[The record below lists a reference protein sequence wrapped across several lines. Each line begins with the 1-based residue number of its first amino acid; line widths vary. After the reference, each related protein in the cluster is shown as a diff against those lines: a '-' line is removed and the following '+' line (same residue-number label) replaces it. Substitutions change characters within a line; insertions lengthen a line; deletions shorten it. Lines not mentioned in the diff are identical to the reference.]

1 MSDANEKLG
10 DAEALFGNFTAAR
23 AYYNN
28 SLNIRRGLAVQFGN
42 IEKTNTTQSVIYQSK
57 VVSPNADGRRAIK
70 AAYERCQGIRLGYKL
85 HVGAPTIER
94 DLSVSLNKVGDAA
107 SVAGENDA
115 ARAAYQ
121 EGLDILRRLSARL
134 ATPAAERDLS
144 VSLNKVG
151 DAASVAG
158 ENDAARA
165 AYQESL
171 DIRRR
176 LSARL
181 GTPEAERDLSISL
194 HRVTRAAID
203 GGDGDS
209 ARTYHQ
215 EGVAQIARLHE
226 IHKAE
231 MQSAFDGLAAK
242 IEALE

>member
-1 MSDANEKLG
+1 LDTPDSLFYLSDANEKLG
-10 DAEALFGNFTAAR
+10 DAEAIFGNFTAAR

-121 EGLDILRRLSARL
+121 EGLDI
-134 ATPAAERDLS
+134 
-144 VSLNKVG
+144 
-151 DAASVAG
+151 
-158 ENDAARA
+158 
-165 AYQESL
+165 
-171 DIRRR
+171 RRR